1 MQGDTMSTSTQPTK
15 RTSQMSQASNESHRR
30 SKRSSKTSAH
40 QCKNCGTPVHLS
52 FRIPNS
58 CKECGAS
65 FDPRP
70 SWTMTA
76 TFFAATIAAVGVMV
90 LLRQVCEI
98 SAIIIFVGLG
108 AGYVFFNIVELLLF
122 HVGILRLT
130 NVNADDTLTGVSLH
144 PTDDDALSKAEELT
158 RSKTYA
164 GLNKAQRTAQAQQLR
179 ESVQMAK
186 SLRSGSMDNAPTNE
200 ASATTPVAERM
211 ETSEP
216 IRRGKHFRKPTAD
229 AITSDSS
236 SEQNKRRIGNAATSS
251 TGSRPTRPRCR
262 FLRLSDSND
271 ADIRRMSSL
280 ATSIVREHFDPIVG
294 VEQNDYMI
302 ARNQTPEAIASQ
314 ITNGFEYYF
323 VYPPRS
329 CDNQNHHEPIGFL
342 AVRAQDDGEL
352 NLSKFYLTKEE
363 RGKGYARS
371 MTSFVA
377 QRARKLGCDHVTL
390 RVNRTNY
397 QAILAYEHLGF
408 RRVGELCTDIGGG
421 FQMDDYVYELTL
433 W

>member
-1 MQGDTMSTSTQPTK
+1 MQGNTMSTSTQPTK
-15 RTSQMSQASNESHRR
+15 RTSQTSRASNESHRR
-30 SKRSSKTSAH
+30 SKRSAKTSAH
-40 QCKNCGTPVHLS
+40 QCKNCGTPVNLGL
-52 FRIPNS
+52 RIPNS

-65 FDPRP
+65 FYPRP
-70 SWTMTA
+70 SWTITA
-76 TFFAATIAAVGVMV
+76 TFFVATVAAVGIMV

-98 SAIIIFVGLG
+98 NAIVIFVGLC
-108 AGYVFFNIVELLLF
+108 AGYAFFNIIELMLF
-122 HVGILRLT
+122 RMGILRLA
-130 NVNADDTLTGVSLH
+130 NVNADDISTGVSLH
-144 PTDDDALSKAEELT
+144 PTDDDALSKAEEMV
-158 RSKTYA
+158 RAKTYA
-164 GLNKAQRTAQAQQLR
+164 GSNKAQRTAQAQQLR

-186 SLRSGSMDNAPTNE
+186 SLRSGSTDNAPTNE
-200 ASATTPVAERM
+200 VSATTPVAERM
-211 ETSEP
+211 ETGEP
-216 IRRGKHFRKPTAD
+216 VRRGKHFRKPSVHTA
-229 AITSDSS
+229 TSDDSS
-236 SEQNKRRIGNAATSS
+236 ALNKRRISNAATSS
-251 TGSRPTRPRCR
+251 NDSRQTRPRCR
-262 FLRLSDSND
+262 FLRLSDGND

-280 ATSIVREHFDPIVG
+280 ATRIVREHFDPIVG

-302 ARNQTPEAIASQ
+302 ARNQTPEAIAAQ
-314 ITNGFEYYF
+314 IADGFEYYY
-323 VYPPRS
+323 VYPPRTR
-329 CDNQNHHEPIGFL
+329 DGQNRNAPIGFL
-342 AVRAQDDGEL
+342 AIRAQDDGEL

-397 QAILAYEHLGF
+397 QAILAYEHLGY